1 MNYIIIGCAPES
13 ERLGSPRNY
22 CITIIIET
30 VETGVPRTETNFSW
44 RAKSGGEKVMWL
56 NVLELCELSE
66 LSLPSSVI
74 CVMN

>member
-30 VETGVPRTETNFSW
+30 VEQVCQEPKPISW
-44 RAKSGGEKVMWL
+44 RTKSGGEKVVMWL
-56 NVLELCELSE
+56 NVLELCELS
-66 LSLPSSVI
+66 SRPP
-74 CVMN
+74 